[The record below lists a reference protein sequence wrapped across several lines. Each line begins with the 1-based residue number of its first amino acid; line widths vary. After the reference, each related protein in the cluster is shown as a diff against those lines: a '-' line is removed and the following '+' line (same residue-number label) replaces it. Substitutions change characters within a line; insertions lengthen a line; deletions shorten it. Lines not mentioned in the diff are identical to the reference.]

1 MPSINSNTGAL
12 FSVDAARK
20 TDRDMSTA
28 MKRLSTGDRITN
40 AGDDAAGAAISDRML
55 SQVKGLEMSV
65 RNAGDV
71 ISMAQVSEGAL
82 GEISDILQRVRE
94 LAIQS
99 ASDTYNATERNY
111 IQAETNQLL
120 AEFDRVTKDTEFNE
134 VNVLDGSFAS
144 KTFQIGV
151 RKGENASISVSS
163 MRIDAIG
170 SYQQTT
176 DMSTT
181 DTDIAT
187 SAKLVTSAANTGSD
201 VSHVEADTLTIN
213 GQFGN
218 KALSITAGMSAKQVV
233 DLVNQSYDDH
243 GVDAVASTQLKLEAV
258 SSVNTPAT
266 TGVVTVAFDLYGK
279 NTTAVNISAAITLGS
294 TKATSDVETLRDAVN
309 AYTAQTGIEAVLSQ
323 DKSNLILTNAEG
335 HDIKIVDVNFDLETV
350 NDTNLSTTTDA
361 ASTDTTTLNV
371 ASTTDVEVGDFVVIT
386 SDHAPVPAGA
396 YVTAISAGASV
407 TLSEA
412 ISGTVPSGAT
422 VKFVNTSRALA
433 VTGLGEDQTT
443 AGMGVTL
450 IDKDQTTHT
459 FDSARVTGQVTFAS
473 TAQFTVQAD
482 TEKGLFSTSPG
493 SATLKKLSTV
503 KLNTRTNAVSA
514 LDILD
519 KALDRIN
526 LERAKLGAIMSRMTK
541 AIDNLSNVAM
551 NTTESR
557 GRITDADFALES
569 ANLTRAQI
577 LQQSATAMIAQA
589 SKSMQTVLDLLR

>member
-12 FSVDAARK
+12 FSVNAARE

-55 SQVKGLEMSV
+55 SQVKGLDMSI

-111 IQAETNQLL
+111 IQTETNQLL

-170 SYQQTT
+170 SYQQKT
-176 DMSTT
+176 DMDAT
-181 DTDIAT
+181 DVDLAT
-187 SAKLVTSAANTGSD
+187 GAKLQADATTVG
-201 VSHVEADTLTIN
+201 HVEADTVTIN

-218 KALSITAGMSAKQVV
+218 KALSVTANMSAKEIS
-233 DLVNQSYDDH
+233 DLVNQSFDDH
-243 GVDAVASTQLKLEAV
+243 GVDAIASTQLKLEAV
-258 SSVNTPAT
+258 ANAVAGNA
-266 TGVVTVAFDLYGK
+266 GVITVAFDLYGK
-279 NTTAVNISAAITLGS
+279 NTTKVNVSAAITTG
-294 TKATSDVETLRDAVN
+294 TTRATSNVEPLRDAIN
-309 AYTAQTGIEAVLSQ
+309 AYTAQTGIEAVLSA
-323 DKSNLILTNAEG
+323 DKSNLILTQAEG
-335 HDIKIVDVNFDLETV
+335 YDIRIGDINFDLETS
-350 NDTNLSTTTDA
+350 NDATIAAPTLTADETNT
-361 ASTDTTTLNV
+361 NV
-371 ASTTDVEVGDFVVIT
+371 LAVSSATNIAVGDFVTGDLI
-386 SDHAPVPAGA
+386 PAGA
-396 YVTAISAGASV
+396 YVTS
-407 TLSEA
+407 
-412 ISGTVPSGAT
+412 ISGTDITISETIPSTVTAASGTA
-422 VKFVNTSRALA
+422 VKFVSAARSLA

-443 AGMGVTL
+443 AGVGVTL
-450 IDKDQTTHT
+450 LDKDQSTHNL
-459 FDSARVTGQVTFAS
+459 DSARVTGQITFNS
-473 TAQFTVQAD
+473 TAQFTLQAD
-482 TEKGLFSTSPG
+482 TTKGLFSTSPG
-493 SATLKKLSTV
+493 SASLKKLSEV
-503 KLNTRTNAVSA
+503 KLNTRNNAVDA
-514 LDILD
+514 LVVLD
-519 KALDRIN
+519 KAMDRIN

-541 AIDNLSNVAM
+541 AIDNLSNVSM

-557 GRITDADFALES
+557 GRIVDADFALES
-569 ANLTRAQI
+569 ANLTKAQI

-589 SKSMQTVLDLLR
+589 SKSMQTVLELLR